1 MARKISKTP
10 AKKRTSRLTAELL
23 EIADDM
29 HAAGLLPNAA
39 HDKITMRHI
48 GPRAE
53 AETVELTGD
62 EIRAIR
68 EKARLSQAVFA
79 HHLKL
84 TVGHVSKLER
94 GSERAKGPT
103 LVLLDV
109 IRRKGIE
116 AIL

>member
-1 MARKISKTP
+1 MTSKARKKP
-10 AKKRTSRLTAELL
+10 AKKRMSRLTTELL
-23 EIADDM
+23 EMADGM
-29 HAAGLLPNAA
+29 HATGLLTDAA
-39 HDKITMRHI
+39 HDKITMRHL
-48 GPRAE
+48 GPRARD
-53 AETVELTGD
+53 AVVELTGD
-62 EIRAIR
+62 EIKAIR

-94 GSERAKGPT
+94 GAERAKGPT

-116 AIL
+116 VIW